1 MKSFPRRR
9 LGKTSV
15 QPTSIGIGTGALGG
29 FGVAVDYQLFEQTI
43 LAAFNNGVRYFD
55 TAPMYG
61 YGKSEHYLGHAI
73 RTLGLRNEVTLST
86 KVGRILKSAGRSPPA
101 PPAYGVG
108 WVDSLPFRDTF
119 DYSYDGIMRSFEDSQ
134 QRLGLDHF
142 DILFV
147 HDIGRAWHG
156 EAAALYW
163 RQLRDSG
170 YRALEELRAAGATG
184 AIGLG
189 VNETESVLEAAKEFS
204 LDCALIAGRYTLLNH
219 TPLNGAF
226 AELQRRNVSVI
237 AAGVFNSGILAAGAR
252 GTAPAYDY
260 RIAPPDIME
269 RVRRI
274 EEICDRHR
282 VALPAAAVQFV
293 YAHPAV
299 SAVLLGAEN
308 PAEVEHNVA
317 AVSVRIPEA
326 FWAELKSE
334 GIIPEDSPTTPLGR
348 SNTSSE
354 PPWPRP

>member
-43 LAAFNNGVRYFD
+43 LAAYNAGVRYFD

-86 KVGRILKSAGRSPPA
+86 KVGRVLKPAGRLPA
-101 PPAYGVG
+101 SAPDYGVG
-108 WVDSLPFRDTF
+108 WIDSLPFRDTF

-134 QRLGLDHF
+134 QRLGLDHL

-147 HDIGRAWHG
+147 HDIGRAWHHDS
-156 EAAALYW
+156 AATYW
-163 RQLRDSG
+163 GQLRHGG
-170 YRALEELRAAGATG
+170 YRALEELRSGGAVG

-189 VNETESVLEAAKEFS
+189 VNETASVLEAANEFP

-219 TPLNGAF
+219 SPLKGAF

-237 AAGVFNSGILAAGAR
+237 AAGVFNSGVLAAGTR
-252 GTAPAYDY
+252 GAAPAYDY
-260 RIAPPDIME
+260 RSAPADIVD
-269 RVRRI
+269 RVRQI

-282 VALPAAAVQFV
+282 VALPSAAIQFA

-299 SAVLLGAEN
+299 STVLLGAEN
-308 PAEVEHNVA
+308 PAEVEQNVA
-317 AVSVRIPEA
+317 AVSAETPGA

-334 GIIPEDSPTTPLGR
+334 GIIPEDAPTDR
-348 SNTSSE
+348 SWT
-354 PPWPRP
+354 R